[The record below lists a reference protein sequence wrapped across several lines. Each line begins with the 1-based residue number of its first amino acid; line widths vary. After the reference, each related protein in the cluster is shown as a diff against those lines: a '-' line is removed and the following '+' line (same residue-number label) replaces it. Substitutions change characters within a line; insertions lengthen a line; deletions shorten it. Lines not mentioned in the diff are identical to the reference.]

1 MHESVLVYRSFR
13 YLKVAVLLMLAAIVV
28 YAFDR
33 PMVDP
38 NGGTWLGYTLGT
50 IGALLILW
58 LTWFGVRKR
67 QYDLGPGQLEEWLS
81 AHVYLGIALT
91 IIATLHTGFQFGWNV
106 HTLAYV
112 LMMLVIIS
120 GGFGVYAYLR
130 YPALMTENRRGQTLK
145 DMMAQ
150 MSELDVEARDVAQT
164 LSNEVADAVLKA
176 AQDTCIGGGVG
187 RQLSGRDP
195 DCATAAALSRIEGL
209 AREASAEDADNMRR
223 LISLLTRKTELLD
236 RARQDVRMKAMMTIW
251 LYFHV
256 PLTFAL
262 LAALASHIISVFFYW

>member
-1 MHESVLVYRSFR
+1 MHESVLVYRGFR
-13 YLKVAVLLMLAAIVV
+13 YLKAAVILMLAAVVV

-33 PMVDP
+33 PLVAP

-50 IGALLILW
+50 IGALLIVW

-67 QYDLGPGQLEEWLS
+67 QYDLGPGMLEEWLS

-91 IIATLHTGFQFGWNV
+91 VIATLHTGFQFGWNV

-112 LMMLVIIS
+112 LMMAVILS

-130 YPALMTENRRGQTLK
+130 YPTLMTENRRGQTLTEL
-145 DMMAQ
+145 MTQMA
-150 MSELDVEARDVAQT
+150 ELDVEARDVAQT
-164 LSNEVADAVLKA
+164 LSNEIADAVLKA
-176 AQDTCIGGGVG
+176 ARETRIGGGVA

-195 DCATAAALSRIEGL
+195 ACATAAALARIEGL
-209 AREASAEDADNMRR
+209 AREAEAEKADNMRR
-223 LISLLTRKTELLD
+223 LISLLTRKTELLE
-236 RARQDVRMKAMMTIW
+236 RARRDVRMKAMMTIW

-262 LAALASHIISVFFYW
+262 LAALVSHIVSVFFYW

>member
-1 MHESVLVYRSFR
+1 MHESVLVYRGFR
-13 YLKVAVLLMLAAIVV
+13 YLKAAVILMLAAVVV

-33 PMVDP
+33 PLVAP

-50 IGALLILW
+50 IGALLIVW

-67 QYDLGPGQLEEWLS
+67 QYDLGPGMLEEWLS

-91 IIATLHTGFQFGWNV
+91 VIATLHTGFQFGWNV

-112 LMMLVIIS
+112 LMMAVILS

-130 YPALMTENRRGQTLK
+130 YPTLMTENRRGQTLTEL
-145 DMMAQ
+145 MTQMA
-150 MSELDVEARDVAQT
+150 ELDVEARDVAQT
-164 LSNEVADAVLKA
+164 LSNEIADAVLKA
-176 AQDTCIGGGVG
+176 ARETRIGGGVA

-195 DCATAAALSRIEGL
+195 ACATAAALARIEGL
-209 AREASAEDADNMRR
+209 AREAEAEKADNMRR
-223 LISLLTRKTELLD
+223 LISLLTRKTELLE
-236 RARQDVRMKAMMTIW
+236 RARRDVRMKAMMTIW

-262 LAALASHIISVFFYW
+262 LTALVSHIVSVFFYW